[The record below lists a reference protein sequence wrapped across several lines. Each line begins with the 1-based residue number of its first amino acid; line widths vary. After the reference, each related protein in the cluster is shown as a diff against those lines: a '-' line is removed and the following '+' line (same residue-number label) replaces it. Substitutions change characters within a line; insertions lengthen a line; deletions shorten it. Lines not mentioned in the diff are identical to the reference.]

1 MTRSNQNPQST
12 SYTPRYL
19 ERYAAEVDDW
29 HRQAL
34 DRRAAQ
40 RRRDSGDAD
49 T

>member
-1 MTRSNQNPQST
+1 MTTNAHNPQST
-12 SYTPRYL
+12 TFTPSYL

-34 DRRAAQ
+34 ARRAAS
-40 RRRDSGDAD
+40 RRHGDVRGD